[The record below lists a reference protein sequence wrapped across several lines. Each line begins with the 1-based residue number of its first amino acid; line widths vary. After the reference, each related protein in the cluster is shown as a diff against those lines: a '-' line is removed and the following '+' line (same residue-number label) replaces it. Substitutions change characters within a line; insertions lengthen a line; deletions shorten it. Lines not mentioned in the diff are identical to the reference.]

1 MQEARREELERAWQ
15 AWFAE
20 LFAETA
26 DAARECDVR
35 TPVPVR
41 EAA

>member
-1 MQEARREELERAWQ
+1 MQEPRREELERAWQ
-15 AWFAE
+15 AWLTE
-20 LFAETA
+20 LFAETSE
-26 DAARECDVR
+26 AAGERDVR